1 MTSSSSFYSLSTP
14 TVQGVTN
21 VQAQLDEAQALVDTV
36 EGYLTEPTNTQVSN
50 YTLVLSDRGKLVA
63 INMSTTNTL
72 TVPPES
78 SVAFPDGSWIN
89 LARLGSGKTTVV
101 AGSGVTINTALGM
114 SLRAQY
120 SGGSLIKT
128 GTNSW
133 LLVGDLDT

>member
-1 MTSSSSFYSLSTP
+1 MTSSFFTLSTP
-14 TVQGVTN
+14 TVQEVTS
-21 VQAQLDEAQALVDTV
+21 VQDQLDEAQALVDSI
-36 EGYLTEPTNTQVSN
+36 EDYLTETTNTQVVN
-50 YTLVLSDRGKLVA
+50 YTLALTDRGKLVA

-78 SVAFPDGSWIN
+78 SVAFPTGTWIN
-89 LARLGSGKTTVV
+89 IARLGTGKTTVV
-101 AGSGVTINTALGM
+101 AGSGVTVNSSLGM

-128 GTNSW
+128 GTNTW

>member
-1 MTSSSSFYSLSTP
+1 MTSSSSFFTLSTP
-14 TVQGVTN
+14 TLQQVNTVKE
-21 VQAQLDEAQALVDTV
+21 QLDEAQALVDTV
-36 EGYLTEPTNTQVSN
+36 EGYLTEQTNTQTVN
-50 YTLVLSDRGKLVA
+50 YTLALSDRGKLVA
-63 INMSTTNTL
+63 INMSTANTL

-89 LARLGSGKTTVV
+89 IARLGTGKTTVV
-101 AGSGVTINTALGM
+101 AGNGVTVNSSLGL

-128 GTNSW
+128 GTNTW